1 MVSGLL
7 ISLNG
12 VHSLISCIHDCEDG
26 GATVGE
32 CSNVIHTESVGSCRI
47 IGQGRRNCGVN
58 AQMKKLLALTSK
70 WQPEFLPYS
79 IM

>member
-1 MVSGLL
+1 MIVKMAVQL
-7 ISLNG
+7 
-12 VHSLISCIHDCEDG
+12 
-26 GATVGE
+26 
-32 CSNVIHTESVGSCRI
+32 VILTESVGSCRI